1 MPTNT
6 IDLMQPKQLAGV
18 VLPAPRSCAPLKGI
32 YSSTISKIKKR
43 LLMRVFIIG
52 VCCGL
57 FLFAAQGLRAQNTI
71 HVVGRVVSD
80 SGQAIAKA
88 TIAVKGSQTGVSS
101 DDNGNFEL
109 SVPSNATLTI
119 SSVGFLPSTVK
130 IGGRVNLQIVLTHSS
145 NSLDQVIVVGYG
157 TQKKSDVTGAVARV
171 TASTLAEVPE
181 PNFINQLQ
189 GRTAGVSIV
198 NNSSTP
204 GGGGQIRIR
213 GNRSMATSSSS
224 TSYNANSISDG
235 LDQPLVVLDGI
246 PFSGNV
252 NDIDPDDIASLDILK
267 DASATAIYGSRG
279 SGGVILITTK
289 RGRVG
294 KSQMTYNGYTGI
306 SSVLKELRVFNGPEY
321 AQFKAD
327 AAALNST
334 NPGTTAYGLTPEE
347 DSGLAAGRNT
357 DWQKLIY
364 RNAMTTS
371 QNLSL
376 SAGSETTQFGLGAS
390 YYEQQGIIPGQ
401 KFQRFSLRMT
411 IDHKISSHLK
421 IGLNTIN
428 SLSIADSVGGS
439 GVTGTL
445 MHLSPL
451 DRAYNPDG
459 TLNLYPLGGSIDA
472 TVYVNP
478 LTLKTE
484 AAAMENRARRL
495 QTFNSLYG
503 EWYILPGLKYRL
515 NVGLNY
521 AQVQTDNYN
530 GPSTFTNSNTSLTS
544 ATATV
549 GNTESYTWVAEN
561 VLSYDKTFADKHH
574 LTLTGL
580 YSAQKDHTQSS
591 SFTGT
596 GFPANYVLDA
606 NLALANSVV
615 ANGTSV
621 PGGANFAE
629 RGLISYMARANYAF
643 DERFLLTAT
652 VRRDGSSVLSPGNQY
667 FTYPALAVG
676 WNIMNEN
683 FMKTVGWVSNLK
695 LRGGW
700 GLTSN
705 QGIAPYT
712 TLGAL
717 TTSTY
722 NFGQATPGQVG
733 TYLVT
738 SLANTHLHW
747 EQTAQTNIGV
757 DYGFLQNR
765 ISGTIDVYEQKTS
778 DILLLET
785 LPASN
790 GASNVENNLGKT
802 TDKGLEI
809 NLSTVNIKPTKP
821 GGFSWTTDFNFFLN
835 REKITQLTPGQNAD
849 INDGWFV
856 GQPLTVIYDVKKIG
870 IWQTQDSI
878 DGALKAQTSPSQL
891 PGNIKVQD
899 IAGPN
904 GSKPDGKIDAND
916 RQVIGNFQPKW
927 EGGFSSTMTFKGFDF
942 NFVVFARMGMK
953 VVAPYL
959 TTDGTASG
967 YDFFMQSRINQL
979 KVNYWTRTNPTNAF
993 PRPDASLQSFPFA
1006 STLGYQN
1013 GSFIKMRSI
1022 NLGYTIPAQGLNK
1035 AGITSLRVYV
1045 NVLNP
1050 FVIYSPFVKDGF
1062 GPDPEGNG
1070 YGGQVASTAAGGSTG
1085 VGGSNGQSRQITVN
1099 ANNPATR
1106 TFNLGVQLKF

>member
-1 MPTNT
+1 
-6 IDLMQPKQLAGV
+6 
-18 VLPAPRSCAPLKGI
+18 
-32 YSSTISKIKKR
+32 
-43 LLMRVFIIG
+43 
-52 VCCGL
+52 
-57 FLFAAQGLRAQNTI
+57 
-71 HVVGRVVSD
+71 
-80 SGQAIAKA
+80 
-88 TIAVKGSQTGVSS
+88 
-101 DDNGNFEL
+101 
-109 SVPSNATLTI
+109 
-119 SSVGFLPSTVK
+119 
-130 IGGRVNLQIVLTHSS
+130 
-145 NSLDQVIVVGYG
+145 
-157 TQKKSDVTGAVARV
+157 
-171 TASTLAEVPE
+171 
-181 PNFINQLQ
+181 
-189 GRTAGVSIV
+189 
-198 NNSSTP
+198 
-204 GGGGQIRIR
+204 
-213 GNRSMATSSSS
+213 
-224 TSYNANSISDG
+224 
-235 LDQPLVVLDGI
+235 
-246 PFSGNV
+246 
-252 NDIDPDDIASLDILK
+252 
-267 DASATAIYGSRG
+267 
-279 SGGVILITTK
+279 
-289 RGRVG
+289 
-294 KSQMTYNGYTGI
+294 
-306 SSVLKELRVFNGPEY
+306 
-321 AQFKAD
+321 
-327 AAALNST
+327 
-334 NPGTTAYGLTPEE
+334 
-347 DSGLAAGRNT
+347 
-357 DWQKLIY
+357 
-364 RNAMTTS
+364 
-371 QNLSL
+371 
-376 SAGSETTQFGLGAS
+376 
-390 YYEQQGIIPGQ
+390 
-401 KFQRFSLRMT
+401 MT
-411 IDHKISSHLK
+411 IDHKINSHLK

-445 MHLSPL
+445 MRLSPL
-451 DRAYNPDG
+451 DRVKNPDG

-472 TVYVNP
+472 TTYVNP

-484 AAAMENRARRL
+484 SAAMENRSRRL

-521 AQVQTDNYN
+521 AQVQADSYN
-530 GPSTFTNSNTSLTS
+530 GPQTFVNANTSLTS

-549 GNTESYTWVAEN
+549 GNTENYTWVAEN
-561 VLSYDKTFADKHH
+561 VLSYDKIFADKHH

-591 SFTGT
+591 GFSGT

-606 NLALANSVV
+606 NLALASTVT
-615 ANGTSV
+615 AY
-621 PGGANFAE
+621 PGNFAE

-676 WNIMNEN
+676 WNIMNES
-683 FMKTVGWVSNLK
+683 FMKGVGWISNLK

-717 TTSTY
+717 STSTY
-722 NFGQATPGQVG
+722 NFGQATAGQVG

-747 EQTAQTNIGV
+747 EQTAQTNIGI

-765 ISGTIDVYEQKTS
+765 ISGTIDVYQQKTS

-809 NLSTVNIKPTKP
+809 NLSTVNIKPTSP
-821 GGFSWTTDFNFFLN
+821 GGFSWTTDINFFLN
-835 REKITQLTPGQNAD
+835 REKITQLAPGQTAD

-870 IWQTQDSI
+870 IWQIQDSI

-891 PGNIKVQD
+891 PGNIKIQD

-927 EGGFSSTMTFKGFDF
+927 EGGFTSTMTYKGFDF
-942 NFVVFARMGMK
+942 NFVVFARVGMK

-959 TTDGTASG
+959 TTDGTAQG
-967 YDFFMQSRINQL
+967 YDFFMQSRVNQL

-1013 GSFIKMRSI
+1013 GSFVKMRSI
-1022 NLGYTIPAQGLNK
+1022 NLGYTIPSRGLNR

-1045 NVLNP
+1045 NALNP
-1050 FVIYSPFVKDGF
+1050 FVIYSPFVRAGF

-1070 YGGQVASTAAGGSTG
+1070 YGGAVASTAAGGSTG
-1085 VGGSNGQSRQITVN
+1085 VGGANGVSRQITVN

-1106 TFNLGVQLKF
+1106 SFNLGVQLKF

>member
-1 MPTNT
+1 
-6 IDLMQPKQLAGV
+6 
-18 VLPAPRSCAPLKGI
+18 
-32 YSSTISKIKKR
+32 
-43 LLMRVFIIG
+43 MRVLRRFIFG

-57 FLFAAQGLRAQNTI
+57 FLLAGQGLRAQNTI

-80 SGQAIAKA
+80 SGQAVSKA
-88 TIAVKGSQTGVSS
+88 TIAVKGSSQAVSS
-101 DDNGNFEL
+101 DDNGSFDI
-109 SVPSNATLTI
+109 SVPSNATLTV
-119 SSVGFLPSTVK
+119 SSVGFITSNIKLA
-130 IGGRVNLQIVLTHSS
+130 GRANLQVVLVHSS

-157 TQKKSDVTGAVARV
+157 SQKKSDVTGAVARV
-171 TASTLAEVPE
+171 TAATLSEVPE
-181 PNFINQLQ
+181 PNFINELQ

-213 GNRSMATSSSS
+213 GNRSMATSTSAG
-224 TSYNANSISDG
+224 SYNANSISDG

-246 PFSGNV
+246 PFGGNV
-252 NDIDPDDIASLDILK
+252 NDIDPDNIASLDILK

-279 SGGVILITTK
+279 SGGVILITTR

-306 SSVLKELRVFNGPEY
+306 SSVLKELRVFNGKEY

-327 AAALNST
+327 AAALNTTS
-334 NPGTTAYGLTPEE
+334 PGTTSYGLTPEE
-347 DSGLAAGRNT
+347 DSGLTAGTNT

-364 RNAMTTS
+364 RSAMTTS

-376 SAGSETTQFGLGAS
+376 SAGSETTQFGMGAS
-390 YYEQQGIIPGQ
+390 YYDQEGIIPGQ

-421 IGLNTIN
+421 VGLNTIN

-439 GVTGTL
+439 GVTGAL
-445 MHLSPL
+445 MRLSPL
-451 DRAYNPDG
+451 DRVKNPDG
-459 TLNLYPLGGSIDA
+459 TLNLYPLAGSIDA
-472 TVYVNP
+472 TTYVNP

-484 AAAMENRARRL
+484 SAAMENRNRRL

-503 EWYILPGLKYRL
+503 EWYIIPGLRYRL

-521 AQVQTDNYN
+521 AQVQADNYN
-530 GPSTFTNSNTSLTS
+530 GPQTFVNANTSLTS

-561 VLSYDKTFADKHH
+561 VLTYDKIFAEKHH
-574 LTLTGL
+574 VTLTGL
-580 YSAQKDHTQSS
+580 YSAQKDHTMSS

-606 NLALANSVV
+606 NLALANTVV
-615 ANGTSV
+615 ANGSTV

-683 FMKTVGWVSNLK
+683 FMKSVSWISNLK

-717 TTSTY
+717 STSTY
-722 NFGQATPGQVG
+722 NFGQATAGQVG

-747 EQTAQTNIGV
+747 EQTAQTNIGI

-765 ISGTIDVYEQKTS
+765 ISGTIDVYQQKTS

-790 GASNVENNLGKT
+790 GASNVESNLGKT

-809 NLSTVNIKPTKP
+809 NLSTVNIKPTSP

-835 REKITQLTPGQNAD
+835 REKITQLAPGQTAD

-870 IWQTQDSI
+870 IWQIQDSI
-878 DGALKAQTSPSQL
+878 SGALKAQTSPAQL
-891 PGNIKVQD
+891 PGNIKIQD
-899 IAGPN
+899 AAGPN

-927 EGGFSSTMTFKGFDF
+927 EGGFTSTMTFKGFDF
-942 NFVVFARMGMK
+942 NFVVFARIGMK

-959 TTDGTASG
+959 TTDGTAQG
-967 YDFFMQSRINQL
+967 YDFFMQSRVNQL

-1013 GSFIKMRSI
+1013 GSFVKMRSI
-1022 NLGYTIPAQGLNK
+1022 NLGYTIPSRGLNR
-1035 AGITSLRVYV
+1035 AGITSLRVYA

-1050 FVIYSPFVKDGF
+1050 FVIYSPFVKAGF

-1070 YGGQVASTAAGGSTG
+1070 YGGAVSSTAAGGSTG
-1085 VGGSNGQSRQITVN
+1085 VGGANGVSRQITVN